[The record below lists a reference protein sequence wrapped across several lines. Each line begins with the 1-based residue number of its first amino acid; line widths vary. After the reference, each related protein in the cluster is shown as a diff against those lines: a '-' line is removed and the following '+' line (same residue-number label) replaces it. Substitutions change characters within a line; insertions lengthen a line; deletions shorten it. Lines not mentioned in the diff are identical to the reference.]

1 MTNPT
6 LYTQMDTI
14 MGRFDFT
21 RVQKTMEALNWTWR
35 GEPEA
40 PSLKDLKN
48 TAEDVM
54 RMAVSG
60 YKEGDPF
67 HSVGTGGFT
76 ALILR
81 YDAGPRLEL
90 MFNAERRTGD

>member
-1 MTNPT
+1 MTS
-6 LYTQMDTI
+6 LYNQMDLI
-14 MGRFDFT
+14 MERFDFT
-21 RVQKTMEALNWTWR
+21 RVQLAMEALDWGWR
-35 GEPEA
+35 GGAVP
-40 PSLKDLKN
+40 PDLKDIKN

-60 YKEGDPF
+60 YTEGDPF

-81 YDAGPRLEL
+81 YDAGARLEL
-90 MFNAERRTGD
+90 MFSVERRTGD

>member
-1 MTNPT
+1 MDS
-6 LYTQMDTI
+6 LYTQMDRI
-14 MGRFDFT
+14 MERFDFT
-21 RVQKTMEALNWTWR
+21 RVRKTMQALNWTWR
-35 GEPEA
+35 GDA
-40 PSLKDLKN
+40 NSPSVNEIRN

-60 YKEGDPF
+60 YTEGDPF

-81 YDAGPRLEL
+81 YDAGARLEL
-90 MFNAERRTGD
+90 MFSVERRTGD